1 MFMMLM
7 MSLRLMVVIL
17 LMSLLWED
25 ESLTFFDLKSLVSL
39 SVM

>member
-1 MFMMLM
+1 MI
-7 MSLRLMVVIL
+7 VIL